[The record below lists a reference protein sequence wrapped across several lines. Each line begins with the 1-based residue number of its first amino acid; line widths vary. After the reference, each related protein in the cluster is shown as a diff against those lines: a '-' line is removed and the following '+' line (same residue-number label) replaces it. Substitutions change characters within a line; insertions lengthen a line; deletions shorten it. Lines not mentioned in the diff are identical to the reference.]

1 MWKPLHCV
9 LWAPYWVKVAIQ
21 PLGAVCPQRCVP
33 RGTAAIHGLPLP
45 VPLQRTSSCLTNSTH
60 STPTPRNWEAIQ
72 LFAMSSGSVSSL
84 TNPEMNGHSGE
95 EPANSTPLRTQTSP
109 AATLY
114 PDPSRV
120 PNALLQIQP
129 PVSPAVLRAN
139 KFKAGEL
146 CEGAVL
152 CHYAHDM

>member
-1 MWKPLHCV
+1 MCV
-9 LWAPYWVKVAIQ
+9 VGTI
-21 PLGAVCPQRCVP
+21 LGEGGHSVFGSCVP
-33 RGTAAIHGLPLP
+33 CGTAAIHGLPLP

-60 STPTPRNWEAIQ
+60 SAPTPRNWEAIQ

-95 EPANSTPLRTQTSP
+95 EPAHSTPLRTQTSP

-120 PNALLQIQP
+120 PNALFQIQP